1 MDLSSEIKTSDRTLA
16 EEPVPSLP
24 TTATHAKL
32 RAPGKPAAEPNSDQL
47 NRGHD
52 VDRVAPLAIM
62 KKTNL
67 IDAAKKHH
75 KRLVPLAG
83 LLVLAILY
91 WMYILFTTE
100 TTDDA
105 YVTNHVHVIS
115 SRVSGAVI
123 AVLAKDNQLVKKG
136 DVLVKLDPADFVV
149 QEKIAQAAVINAHND
164 LTRWSDHGFL
174 HPNEQLQK
182 SKDLAAALT
191 ADANLE
197 KAQLQLKYTQILAPE
212 DGKVGNR
219 AVETGQQVQVAQAL
233 MATVDETPWVVANF
247 KEGQV
252 AHIHVGQKV
261 KVLVDAVPSH
271 DFTGTVDSIAPGSG
285 ATFALLP
292 PDNATGNFT
301 KIVQRIPVKIIFDAD
316 SLKGFENLLA
326 PGMSTEVTVYH

>member
-1 MDLSSEIKTSDRTLA
+1 MESSSEVRVPDRNLADTKTPPAKREPLA
-16 EEPVPSLP
+16 TPSILPVPGDPNSAPVNREVGREPEPVSVSPAKKKPSL
-24 TTATHAKL
+24 
-32 RAPGKPAAEPNSDQL
+32 
-47 NRGHD
+47 
-52 VDRVAPLAIM
+52 
-62 KKTNL
+62 
-67 IDAAKKHH
+67 IDTAKKHQ
-75 KRLVPLAG
+75 KILVPVAA
-83 LLVLAILY
+83 LLVLGLCY
-91 WMYILFTTE
+91 WMYTLFTTE

-115 SRVSGAVI
+115 SRVNGAVV
-123 AVLAKDNQLVKKG
+123 AVLVNDNQLVKKG
-136 DVLVKLDPADFVV
+136 DVLVKLDPADFAV
-149 QEKIAQAAVINAHND
+149 QEKIAQAAAINAHND
-164 LTRWSDHGFL
+164 LTRWNDHGFL

-182 SKDLAAALT
+182 SQDVAAALT

-219 AVETGQQVQVAQAL
+219 AVETGQQVQVGQAL

-252 AHIHVGQKV
+252 AHIHIGQKV
-261 KVLVDAVPSH
+261 KVSVDAVPSH
-271 DFTGTVDSIAPGSG
+271 NFTGTVDSIAPGSG

-301 KIVQRIPVKIIFDAD
+301 KIVQRIPVKIIFDAET
-316 SLKGFENLLA
+316 LKGFENLLA